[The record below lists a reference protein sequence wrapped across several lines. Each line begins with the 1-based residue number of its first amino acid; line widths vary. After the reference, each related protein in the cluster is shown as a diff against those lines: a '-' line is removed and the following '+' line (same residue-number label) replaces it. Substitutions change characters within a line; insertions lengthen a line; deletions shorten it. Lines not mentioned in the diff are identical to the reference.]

1 MALRTDYKD
10 DILDLT
16 QNTQRKYRMITNAD
30 GTVSFEDVTVYSQVG
45 DSFGASQLNEIANA
59 VTRTKGNIDYDIPSD
74 WVQLKDANGNWQNWK
89 KGNLG
94 KQYVVQS
101 GSVNTELVGSI
112 SNSGWYV
119 YSTSYPVTS
128 PQPVFS
134 SSGFTIT
141 ASGGTI
147 ATMGVGGTEYAVDL
161 TNVNKICANINT
173 STYGGKLQVCKSSKI
188 LYYDSS
194 YTSSAVVARKDFA
207 NTDNYVELDVSSLSG
222 VHYIAITTAGSAG
235 SVNVG
240 YWWLE

>member
-16 QNTQRKYRMITNAD
+16 QNAQRKYRMITNDD

-94 KQYVVQS
+94 KQYVVQ
-101 GSVNTELVGSI
+101 GGAVNTELVGSI

-128 PQPVFS
+128 AQPVFS

-141 ASGGTI
+141 ASDGNIGTL
-147 ATMGVGGTEYAVDL
+147 GVAGTEKAIDL
-161 TNVNKICANINT
+161 TDINKICANINT
-173 STYGGKLQVCKSSKI
+173 STYGGKIQVCKSNKI

-207 NTDNYVELDVSSLSG
+207 NTDNYVELDVSNLSG
-222 VHYIAITTAGSAG
+222 VHYLAITTATTSG
-235 SVNVG
+235 SVDVG
-240 YWWLE
+240 DWWLE